1 MESKGSPLMRRGSSS
16 KDLPFY
22 EVPEDR
28 LTPSKIVSEA
38 KNAIGKSTKVSSG
51 GNDLRPISTKRPDT
65 PRESQRRLF
74 GDQSIRDPT
83 NRPPS
88 SFTYVDLK

>member
-1 MESKGSPLMRRGSSS
+1 MDQKGSPLLRRGSSS

-38 KNAIGKSTKVSSG
+38 KNAIGKTNKNVSNS
-51 GNDLRPISTKRPDT
+51 NELRPISTKRPDT
-65 PRESQRRLF
+65 PREVQRRLF
-74 GDQSIRDPT
+74 GDQSNRDPT

-88 SFTYVDLK
+88 SFT